1 MDQIIMIVLV
11 VIPAVFAITVHEA
24 AHGYVANALGDSTA
38 KSLGRLTLN
47 PIKHIDPIGTVVVP
61 LVLYAIGG
69 FMFGWAKPVP
79 VDTRNF
85 KSPSVDMALVAA
97 AGPLSN
103 LVMAIAWALLLA
115 LGIENNLVQGM
126 ALAGISINVVLFALN
141 VLPIPPLDGSKIVAH
156 FLPYSIR
163 RTYEGIEQYG
173 LIILLVLMATGVLG
187 VVLRPMVQNLSGLL
201 FRLVGLG

>member
-1 MDQIIMIVLV
+1 MEQIIMIVLV

-38 KSLGRLTLN
+38 RSLGRLTLN
-47 PIKHIDPIGTVVVP
+47 PLKHIDPIGTVVVP

-103 LVMAIAWALLLA
+103 LVMAIIWAVILAIGINGELLRA
-115 LGIENNLVQGM
+115 M
-126 ALAGISINVVLFALN
+126 ALAGVSINVVLFALN

-156 FLPYSIR
+156 FLPISIR
-163 RTYEGIEQYG
+163 RSYEGIEQYG
-173 LIILLVLMATGVLG
+173 LIILLVLMATGVLS
-187 VVLRPMVQNLSGLL
+187 VVLRPMVNNISQLLLS
-201 FRLVGLG
+201 LVGI

>member
-1 MDQIIMIVLV
+1 MEQILTILLV
-11 VIPAVFAITVHEA
+11 VIPAVLAITVHEA
-24 AHGYVANALGDSTA
+24 AHGYVANALGDPTA
-38 KSLGRLTLN
+38 KGLGRLTLN
-47 PIKHIDPIGTVVVP
+47 PLKHIDPIGTVVVP

-103 LVMAIAWALLLA
+103 LLMAIIWAVILA
-115 LGIENNLVQGM
+115 IGINGDLIRTM
-126 ALAGISINVVLFALN
+126 ALAGVSINVVLFALN

-156 FLPYSIR
+156 FLPISIR
-163 RTYEGIEQYG
+163 RSYEGIEQYG

-187 VVLRPMVQNLSGLL
+187 VVLRPMVNNISQLLLS
-201 FRLVGLG
+201 LVGI